1 MQRLN
6 SVLLV
11 IALFSTMLCSCV
23 DKNSPDYR
31 YDRAVKLMN
40 SGKYAE
46 AVTEF
51 DSLNGYK
58 DSAELSRKANARS
71 LNTGKVK
78 AGDIIR
84 FGDYKGHTNW
94 RVLTVNGSEAY
105 ITTVDVVD
113 SYLFDSLWSGWE
125 DKDCDIRLWLNG
137 KYLNAAFTD
146 YEKEIIVEKE
156 GIKVF
161 LLSIEEAYR
170 YFKDNEDRVIP
181 INDELGYW
189 LRSKGLYSDHA
200 AFINSDPVG
209 KGGIDEYGGL
219 VYLNRGVRPAL
230 WIKIDADN
238 SGAVKAKESIT
249 ESGYFYLKKTGSEVE
264 LIGLTKEGA
273 KQEEL
278 VIPAGVKIFGRFV
291 DGFASGSLKSVT
303 FESDD
308 DVDYGYLVAGS
319 QTLEKIKLPAK
330 LTKLGVHSNTPKLR
344 EIVIPEGVRKIPF
357 SCFGNDSNLEK
368 VEIKGN
374 LTEIDAM
381 AFDCCS
387 SLKNLKLPDS
397 VTSIGAVAFQG
408 CTSLNEITLP
418 KNLKHVGENAFA
430 FCGKLTITVPEEMQ
444 LEKWDNAFAEPE
456 TEWVQ
461 PDQKLTVRVKK
472 GSWADLHFEEV
483 FTAKSVKEYY

>member
-1 MQRLN
+1 MRRLI
-6 SVLLV
+6 SLLLV
-11 IALFSTMLCSCV
+11 IVIICGHVCSCA

-31 YDRAVKLMN
+31 YNNAVKLMN

-58 DSAELSRKANARS
+58 DSADLSRKANARS

-105 ITTVDVVD
+105 ITTVDSVD
-113 SYLFDSLWSGWE
+113 SYPFDGSWCGW
-125 DKDCDIRLWLNG
+125 DSKDCDIKIWLND
-137 KYLNAAFTD
+137 KYMNAAFTD

-189 LRSKGLYSDHA
+189 LRSKGIYADHA

-209 KGGIDEYGGL
+209 KGGIDEYGGQ
-219 VYLNRGVRPAL
+219 VFWNRGVRPSL
-230 WIKIDADN
+230 WIKTDSVN
-238 SGAVKAKESIT
+238 SGAVKTEETIT
-249 ESGYFYLKKTGSEVE
+249 ESGYFRFRKTGSETE
-264 LIGLTKEGA
+264 LIGLTKEGF

-278 VIPAGVKIFGRFV
+278 VIPAGVKIFGSVV
-291 DGFASGSLKSVT
+291 DGLSNQCLKSVV

-308 DVDYGYLVAGS
+308 DVYYGYLVAGS
-319 QTLEKIKLPAK
+319 RTLEKIKLPAK
-330 LTKLGVHSNTPKLR
+330 LTKLGVHSNIPNLR

-357 SCFGNDSNLEK
+357 SCCENDSNLEK

-387 SLKNLKLPDS
+387 SLKNLKLSDS
-397 VTSIGAVAFQG
+397 ITSIGAVAFQG

-418 KNLKHVGENAFA
+418 KNLKCVGEYAFA
-430 FCGKLTITVPEEMQ
+430 FCGKLTVTVPEEMQ

-472 GSWADLHFEEV
+472 GSWADQHFEEV
-483 FTAKSVKEYY
+483 FTARAVKEYY

>member
-1 MQRLN
+1 MKKAIAA
-6 SVLLV
+6 VL
-11 IALFSTMLCSCV
+11 AFTMCISLCSCV

-58 DSAELSRKANARS
+58 DSADLSRKANAKS

-105 ITTVDVVD
+105 ITTVDSVD
-113 SYLFDSLWSGWE
+113 SYPFDASWCGW
-125 DKDCDIRLWLNG
+125 DAKDCDIKIWLND
-137 KYLNAAFTD
+137 KYMNAAFTD

-156 GIKVF
+156 GLKVF

-189 LRSKGLYSDHA
+189 LRSKGIYADHA
-200 AFINSDPVG
+200 AFIISGPVG
-209 KGGIDEYGGL
+209 KGGIFEYGGQ
-219 VYLNRGVRPAL
+219 VFWNRGVRPAL
-230 WIKIDADN
+230 WIKTDSMN
-238 SGAVKAKESIT
+238 SGATDATETIT
-249 ESGYFYLKKTGSEVE
+249 ESGYFRFRKTGSETE
-264 LIGLTKEGA
+264 LIGLTKEGFR
-273 KQEEL
+273 QEEL
-278 VIPAGVKIFGRFV
+278 VIPAGVKIFGNVV
-291 DGFASGSLKSVT
+291 DGLTNQCLKSVV

-308 DVDYGYLVAGS
+308 DVDYGYLMAGS
-319 QTLEKIKLPAK
+319 QTLERVKLPAK
-330 LTKLGVHSNTPKLR
+330 LTKLGMHSNAPKLR

-357 SCFGNDSNLEK
+357 SCFCNDRNLEK

-374 LTEIDAM
+374 LTEIDEL
-381 AFDCCS
+381 AFDGCI

-397 VTSIGAVAFQG
+397 VTSIGAVAFQN
-408 CTSLNEITLP
+408 CRSLGEITLP
-418 KNLKHVGENAFA
+418 KGLKNMGEYVFA
-430 FCGKLTITVPEEMQ
+430 YCDKITVTVPEEMQ
-444 LEKWDNAFAEPE
+444 LEKWDRAFSQPE
-456 TEWVQ
+456 SEDVV
-461 PDQKLTVRVKK
+461 PELKLTVRVKK

-483 FTAKSVKEYY
+483 FTASAVKEYF

>member
-1 MQRLN
+1 MRKLI
-6 SVLLV
+6 SLLLV
-11 IALFSTMLCSCV
+11 IVIICGHVCSCA

-31 YDRAVKLMN
+31 YDHVVKLMN

-58 DSAELSRKANARS
+58 DSVELSRKANARS
-71 LNTGKVK
+71 LNTGKLK
-78 AGDIIR
+78 TGDIIR

-105 ITTVDVVD
+105 ITTVDSVD
-113 SYLFDSLWSGWE
+113 RYPFDGNWSGW
-125 DKDCDIRLWLNG
+125 DAKDCDIKIWLND
-137 KYLNAAFTD
+137 KYINAAFTD
-146 YEKEIIVEKE
+146 YEREIIVEKE

-161 LLSIEEAYR
+161 LLSIEEAYK
-170 YFKDNEDRVIP
+170 YFKDNEDRALP
-181 INDELGYW
+181 LNNELGYW
-189 LRSKGLYSDHA
+189 LRNKGIHSDHA
-200 AFINSDPVG
+200 AFIGTDPVT

-219 VYLNRGVRPAL
+219 VYLNREVRPAL
-230 WIKIDADN
+230 WIRTDSVN
-238 SGAVKAKESIT
+238 SGAGKTEEIIT
-249 ESGYFYLKKTGSEVE
+249 ESGYFRFRKTGSETE
-264 LIGLTKEGA
+264 LIGLTKEGFR
-273 KQEEL
+273 QEEL
-278 VIPAGVKIFGRFV
+278 VIPAGVKIFGSVV
-291 DGFASGSLKSVT
+291 DGFSNECLKSVV

-319 QTLEKIKLPAK
+319 RTLEKIKLPAK
-330 LTKLGVHSNTPKLR
+330 LTKLGVHSNIPNLR

-397 VTSIGAVAFQG
+397 VTSIGAVAFQN
-408 CTSLNEITLP
+408 CRSLGEITLP
-418 KNLKHVGENAFA
+418 KGLKNMGEYVFA
-430 FCGKLTITVPEEMQ
+430 YCGKITVTVPEEMQ
-444 LEKWDNAFAEPE
+444 LEKWDRAFSQPE
-456 TEWVQ
+456 SEDVV
-461 PDQKLTVRVKK
+461 PEMDLTVRVKK
-472 GSWADLHFEEV
+472 GSWADQHFEEV
-483 FTAKSVKEYY
+483 FTEKAVKEYY